1 MTTIIQ
7 AITDFIFVA
16 DAPKRA
22 DVIIIPGGSDPAP
35 PEKAAELFAAGYAPA
50 IIPTGGV
57 SIKTGKFHG
66 VKRKKEI
73 YGGEYQTDCAFLSDV
88 LLKNAVPPSAIWP
101 EDTSGFTKE
110 NAIFSRKVADEHR
123 LVVKTAIIVCKS
135 FHARRCQ
142 MFWQFAFPGAEI
154 LMIPVDAYDITRDNW
169 FLSEYGVDRVMGEL
183 SRCGNQFV
191 DEMKATI
198 KPPEKSTI

>member
-16 DAPKRA
+16 DVPKRA

-73 YGGEYQTDCAFLSDV
+73 YGGEYPTDCAFLSDV

-101 EDTSGFTKE
+101 EDTLSSIRRGAGYGRTLPL
-110 NAIFSRKVADEHR
+110 RKP
-123 LVVKTAIIVCKS
+123 VC
-135 FHARRCQ
+135 
-142 MFWQFAFPGAEI
+142 
-154 LMIPVDAYDITRDNW
+154 
-169 FLSEYGVDRVMGEL
+169 
-183 SRCGNQFV
+183 
-191 DEMKATI
+191 
-198 KPPEKSTI
+198 